1 MTARYQPMMKRAACT
16 TLGLAISGL
25 VQAATPAREAG
36 SGPIEPPS
44 FPAAL
49 VGVLYSQ
56 LDNASGNGA
65 PAQDFEAAFDTY
77 DNEAADD
84 FVVPTGQTWSISG
97 VNVVGTIGNRAALQF
112 VRVWFYSDNAGFPAA
127 AATCT
132 YTNLT
137 PTGGTG
143 GNLELTLPTPCVL
156 PAGNHWVALQVRGDF
171 STMGQFFWSNRS
183 TQTNNESVWRNPGN
197 GFATDCVNWGRQRAC
212 GVGGG
217 ESPDFLFEIIGEQV
231 RTRPVPALGP
241 WAAAGLS
248 SALGA
253 LGFAA
258 QRRRRKGVGA
268 A

>member
-1 MTARYQPMMKRAACT
+1 MRVRLTPIMKRTACT

-25 VQAATPAREAG
+25 VHAATPAREAG
-36 SGPIEPPS
+36 VGAIEQPS
-44 FPAAL
+44 FTAAL

-56 LDNASGNGA
+56 LDNPSGNGA
-65 PAQDFEAAFDTY
+65 PAQDFEAAFDSY

-84 FVVPTGQTWSISG
+84 FVVPPGQTWSISG
-97 VNVVGTIGNRAALQF
+97 VNVVGTIGNRANLQF

-132 YTNLT
+132 YNNLT
-137 PTGGTG
+137 PTGGTL
-143 GNLELTLPTPCVL
+143 GNLELTLPAPCVL

-171 STMGQFFWSNRS
+171 SNMGQYFWSNRT

-197 GFATDCVNWGRQRAC
+197 GFATGCVNWGRQTAC
-212 GVGGG
+212 GVGG
-217 ESPDFLFEIIGEQV
+217 SVNPDFLFEIVGE
-231 RTRPVPALGP
+231 RSGIRPVPALGP
-241 WAAAGLS
+241 WAAVGLS

-258 QRRRRKGVGA
+258 QRRRRKGVGTA
-268 A
+268 